1 MKLYIQIEN
10 GTPINHPALEENLMA
25 VYNGN
30 IPNNWE
36 PFERVVFPT
45 IGTYQVLENELPTY
59 KKIDNVWKD
68 YWDIREMTTEEKL
81 AKQQLVKDTFD
92 KIKYSSWIFNE
103 NICEFEPPI
112 PQPIDGKNYFW
123 DENNIKWVENPDYP
137 TDGLNYSFDYNSMK
151 WVKI

>member
-1 MKLYIQIEN
+1 MSRSKPKTEYDKLKEIWYGKLKKSGFEDIERD
-10 GTPINHPALEENLMA
+10 ENTLK
-25 VYNGN
+25 
-30 IPNNWE
+30 E
-36 PFERVVFPT
+36 
-45 IGTYQVLENELPTY
+45 
-59 KKIDNVWKD
+59 
-68 YWDIREMTTEEKL
+68 
-81 AKQQLVKDTFD
+81 
-92 KIKYSSWIFNE
+92 YSSWIFNE